1 VLVVLF
7 VVAIA
12 IFLYFVLRRARKVTF
27 SADAAMAAEADK
39 KEQAPGEFLSYAA
52 NLELRSS
59 FRRAVRLL
67 HSYVTG
73 RDFRYRVPW
82 FLMAGESDSGKTT
95 LLQGNGTN
103 LSAEEGAEASP
114 LVNWYFFNEG
124 VVIDVAGDF
133 VLRNDGTANH
143 RGWNT
148 ISRLL
153 VKHRPRRP
161 LDGVVLTIPAS
172 DLCSDD
178 PDLKNERR
186 FRLEQKATCLYKK
199 LWQAQR
205 ILGMRLPVYVLI
217 TKCDELPG
225 FTSFCEQLPDRLQT
239 QMLGWSNDRTLE
251 TSYNPDLVPEALTS
265 LYRHLSALQ
274 FEIYTER
281 EHIENADDIFLLP
294 SAVDSMRGPLQVY
307 LDVLFKQSAYHE
319 PFFFRGIYLCGE
331 PPGELLL
338 ETAEADKDTNWT
350 EPFAIKASE
359 PEPSDYF
366 ERSPAFVSD
375 LFKEKIF
382 AEDFLAQPVRR
393 TALSRN
399 RTVIAAQVLSLLIIF
414 GGGIGLAQAYYRMSQ
429 QRDNLS
435 QFLAVET
442 VDLGAP
448 GTAKHDAVA
457 ATSQRDE
464 NTRSADSS
472 ALNGSSSGTSRR
484 AVLYDHPVDRP
495 GEPPVSEE
503 PARPFEEPVKPLRSG
518 ASHLLDA
525 MSRMSGRRFYSLF
538 IPASW
543 FSSISDRLQHV
554 VTGAFTKVVFEDLR
568 TDLLKQSDSLLIE
581 ASVSPNRC
589 VRNDRNQRLP
599 QFIEQLGE
607 LRANLERYDTLVQKG
622 SGSVENLNQLVV
634 YLCHNPL
641 PAGFDEDNELY
652 QRALTEAHGKQIDT
666 RPIFADMVNSTGA
679 QIEDLYEGSFDRKSV
694 RYDKLDEIAEAEG
707 LLRRPEYTWLATSVV
722 DPHSQFHGMTIS
734 SALIDLRQA
743 LQDLRR
749 QRFMAPTGVDDGLY
763 GIDDR
768 PRFQHRRRSI
778 LIWDQES
785 LRQAIAVYEQY
796 QTFVATKSY
805 DPWQRLDDSAKNAA
819 VNQVRSRITNILK
832 GAQKFEPVPAV
843 IEGSALRA
851 GLVEEVRLLQEAQPL
866 LSKVLLITQQLGI
879 DRQLRSALYAQ
890 GSHLLGD
897 IHREFVAQR
906 FYVSKRS
913 DRLDGR
919 VAPDFSWWD
928 GAQPVSYLTYDL
940 GGKEELSSYLN
951 TQRKNIAFLGRDLY
965 IPVSTFFASQRIQ
978 VEPSGQVD
986 WIQILADLDAY
997 DNKTPGNPIAALENF
1012 IRSDMDRVSV
1022 NSCYEQTRIGD
1033 EPSSDYFL
1041 NLRNSLRAKFYERCV
1056 VLARVKA
1063 INDAAED
1070 LKNYGAIE
1078 QSFNDNLAGGFP
1090 YGEVYGPPLDPWAMM
1105 KFFKVLGDKEK
1116 AAREALDRSEKFG
1129 ARPQAARDFLEQMD
1143 RARDFFAAFLEK
1155 KQGPSYD
1162 FKVQFRVNREQ
1173 EIAANQIIDWKLE
1186 VGKKKFSYASDDLA
1200 GHWTYGEPVR
1210 LTLRWANDSPTRP
1223 VTSAAPNP
1231 FAVKERSAIFEYN
1244 DRWSLF
1250 TFLLTHGLQLKRAG
1264 TLGECDNGYDPDP
1277 YTLRFVIKTEMDPVA
1292 QPSQPNGLTPP
1303 AAEVFMR
1310 VTMLT
1315 ANKPEP
1321 LMLPC
1326 LPAKAPPVPALFVS
1340 GVNTAE
1346 NKE

>member
-1 VLVVLF
+1 
-7 VVAIA
+7 
-12 IFLYFVLRRARKVTF
+12 
-27 SADAAMAAEADK
+27 
-39 KEQAPGEFLSYAA
+39 
-52 NLELRSS
+52 
-59 FRRAVRLL
+59 
-67 HSYVTG
+67 
-73 RDFRYRVPW
+73 
-82 FLMAGESDSGKTT
+82 
-95 LLQGNGTN
+95 
-103 LSAEEGAEASP
+103 
-114 LVNWYFFNEG
+114 
-124 VVIDVAGDF
+124 
-133 VLRNDGTANH
+133 
-143 RGWNT
+143 
-148 ISRLL
+148 
-153 VKHRPRRP
+153 
-161 LDGVVLTIPAS
+161 
-172 DLCSDD
+172 LCDDD

-186 FRLEQKATCLYKK
+186 FKLEQKATTLYKK

-217 TKCDELPG
+217 TKCDEIPG
-225 FTSFCEQLPDRLQT
+225 FTNFCEQLPERLQT
-239 QMLGWSNDRTLE
+239 QMFGWSNDRTLE
-251 TSYNPDLVPEALTS
+251 TSYNPDLVPEAFTS
-265 LYRHLSALQ
+265 LYQHLSALQ

-281 EHIENADDIFLLP
+281 EHIEHADDIFLLP
-294 SAVDSMRGPLQVY
+294 AAVDSMRAPVQVY
-307 LDVLFKQSAYHE
+307 LDALFKQSAYHE
-319 PFFFRGIYLCGE
+319 PFFFRGVYLCGE

-338 ETAEADKDTNWT
+338 ESAEGDQDSNWT
-350 EPFAIKASE
+350 EPFALKPTLAK
-359 PEPSDYF
+359 PSDDF

-414 GGGIGLAQAYYRMSQ
+414 GGGIGLAQAYYSMSQ
-429 QRDNLS
+429 QRDNLRH
-435 QFLAVET
+435 FLAVEA
-442 VDLGAP
+442 VDLGRP
-448 GTAKHDAVA
+448 AVTRPDT
-457 ATSQRDE
+457 ATSLPQDE
-464 NTRSADSS
+464 NPRATGSA
-472 ALNGSSSGTSRR
+472 ALNRSSSGSNRR
-484 AVLYDHPVDRP
+484 QVLYDHPVDRAV
-495 GEPPVSEE
+495 ETAAS
-503 PARPFEEPVKPLRSG
+503 EEPVKPLRSG

-525 MSRMSGRRFYSLF
+525 MSRMSGRRFYSVF

-554 VTGAFTKVVFEDLR
+554 VTGAFSKVVFEDLR

-589 VRNDRNQRLP
+589 ARNDRNERLP

-607 LRANLERYDTLVQKG
+607 LRSNLERYDTLVQKG
-622 SGSVENLNQLVV
+622 SGSLENLNQLVV

-652 QRALTEAHGKQIDT
+652 QRALAEAHGKQIDT
-666 RPIFADMVNSTGA
+666 RSIFADMVNSTGA

-694 RYDKLDEIAEAEG
+694 KYDKLDEIAEAEG

-749 QRFMAPTGVDDGLY
+749 QRFMAPAGVNDGIY
-763 GIDDR
+763 GIEDR
-768 PRFQHRRRSI
+768 PRFQHRRRSV
-778 LIWDQES
+778 LVWDQES
-785 LRQAIAVYEQY
+785 LRQAVAVYEQY

-805 DPWQRLDDSAKNAA
+805 DPWQRLDDSAKSAA
-819 VNQVRSRITNILK
+819 LNQVRSRITNILK
-832 GAQKFEPVPAV
+832 GAQKYEPVPAV

-866 LSKVLLITQQLGI
+866 LSKALQITQQLGI

-890 GSHLLGD
+890 GAHLLGD

-928 GAQPVSYLTYDL
+928 GGQPVSYLTYDL

-951 TQRKNIAFLGRDLY
+951 TQRKNIGFLGRDLY
-965 IPVSTFFASQRIQ
+965 IPVSTFFAAERIQ
-978 VEPSGQVD
+978 VEPGGQVD
-986 WIQILADLDAY
+986 WLQILADLDAY

-1012 IRSDMDRVSV
+1012 IRSDMDHVSID
-1022 NSCYEQTRIGD
+1022 SCYQQARIAD

-1041 NLRNSLRAKFYERCV
+1041 NVRNSLRGKFYERCG
-1056 VLARVKA
+1056 VLARIKA

-1078 QSFNDNLAGGFP
+1078 KSFDENLAGGFP
-1090 YGEVYGPPLDPWAMM
+1090 FGDVYGPPLDPWAMM
-1105 KFFKVLGDKEK
+1105 KFFKVLADREK

-1129 ARPQAARDFLEQMD
+1129 ARPQAAKDFLDQMD
-1143 RARDFFAAFLEK
+1143 RAHDFFAAFLEK
-1155 KQGPSYD
+1155 KQGPAYD
-1162 FKVQFRVNREQ
+1162 FKVQFRVNRER

-1186 VGKKKFSYASDDLA
+1186 IGKKKFSYASDDLA
-1200 GHWTYGEPVR
+1200 GQWIYGEPVR

-1223 VTSAAPNP
+1223 VTSAAPVP
-1231 FAVKERSAIFEYN
+1231 VAVKERTAIFEYN

-1264 TLGECDNGYDPDP
+1264 SPGECDNGYDPDP
-1277 YTLRFVIKTEMDPVA
+1277 YTLKFVIKTEMDPVA
-1292 QPSQPNGLTPP
+1292 QPGQPNGLTPP

-1310 VTMLT
+1310 LTMLT

-1340 GVNTAE
+1340 GLNTAE